1 MSKLVV
7 LNYIVNVFQ
16 KGNYVILIV
25 FVFVVIIQLGN
36 KSRLPKQKVWLIID
50 NLDIFLVFLNI
61 YQQENVPAKNLYA
74 EKNIANAIIMD

>member
-1 MSKLVV
+1 M
-7 LNYIVNVFQ
+7 NVFQ

-25 FVFVVIIQLGN
+25 FVFVVIIQLGI

>member
-1 MSKLVV
+1 M
-7 LNYIVNVFQ
+7 NVFQ